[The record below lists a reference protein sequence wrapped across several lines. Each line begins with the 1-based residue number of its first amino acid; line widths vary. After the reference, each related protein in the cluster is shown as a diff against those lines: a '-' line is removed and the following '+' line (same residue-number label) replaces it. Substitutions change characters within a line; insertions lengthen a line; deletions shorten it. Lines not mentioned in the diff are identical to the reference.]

1 MEKNKTIYQI
11 SVKSNYLKVEMEIFD
26 EKNDDTYR
34 TVYFNAQFISMR
46 RRFTKNL
53 RWQCKTLHSILKK
66 LREQVTIILL
76 LTDIIASRRE
86 TVSC

>member
-34 TVYFNAQFISMR
+34 TVINHLHIHHKNIPLQHKHLKVFRNEKR
-46 RRFTKNL
+46 CNL
-53 RWQCKTLHSILKK
+53 R
-66 LREQVTIILL
+66 
-76 LTDIIASRRE
+76 
-86 TVSC
+86 